1 MATEEQPKRKR
12 GRPPLSDEERARRR
26 SDAESSKRRK
36 KYNANANVN
45 YTPTPSPIPA
55 YDENG
60 GEGGQPKS
68 TVQRIADLMRTNL
81 RCDRVDEKDPEAL
94 IERAEGYVEYC
105 RQNSVV
111 PMLAG
116 LCASMGIDRA
126 RFNELLKGSERVHS
140 SNEVRETLAKI
151 KEVIASGFQAC
162 AAAGEVSNAVAVLV
176 MTNEQNYLDTKK
188 IEHVREVNVQV
199 EAVSDLQKLK
209 AKYGT
214 EKLVA
219 DNHLVIDTTCTPVS
233 EPVAEIPE
241 KTEK

>member
-1 MATEEQPKRKR
+1 METEEKPKRKR
-12 GRPPLSDEERARRR
+12 GRPPLSDEERLRRR
-26 SDAESSKRRK
+26 RAYQSHQ
-36 KYNANANVN
+36 NVN

-81 RCDRVDEKDPEAL
+81 RCERVDTTDPEAL

-111 PMLAG
+111 PMMAG
-116 LCASMGIDRA
+116 LCASMGLDRA
-126 RFNELLKGSERVHS
+126 SFNELLKGSEKRRS
-140 SNEVRETLAKI
+140 SPETREVLAKI

-176 MTNEQNYLDTKK
+176 MTNEQGYLDTKK
-188 IEHVREVNVQV
+188 IEHHREISVQV
-199 EAVSDLQKLK
+199 EAISDLQKLK
-209 AKYGT
+209 NQYGT
-214 EKLVA
+214 NRMVA
-219 DNHLVIDTTCTPVS
+219 DNHIVETTLTEVA
-233 EPVAEIPE
+233 EPVAEIAE
-241 KTEK
+241 KSEN